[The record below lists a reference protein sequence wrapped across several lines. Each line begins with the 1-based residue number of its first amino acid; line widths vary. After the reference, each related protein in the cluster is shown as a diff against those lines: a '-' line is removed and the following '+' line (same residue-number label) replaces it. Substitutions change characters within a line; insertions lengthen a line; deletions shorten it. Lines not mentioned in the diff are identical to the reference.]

1 MLLSLQGNRSPGS
14 LAHPSWVPYRYHK
27 YALNHIHACNIHHY
41 QHWYTAW
48 YIIVIIWREELT
60 NSFGFVLRI
69 VQGFRLAI
77 RVHVQIYGRLICGC
91 SGAECLKP
99 AVHGA
104 KYFQATACMARI
116 SWCFCCISW
125 CCARKVA
132 CSRFLKRCWEALTS
146 VSEKRNTSHDIMMI
160 ILVYV
165 DVYDMLDLQMDL
177 HSSSPP
183 SLCNCSCLCLGAFGL
198 GPIKCP

>member
-1 MLLSLQGNRSPGS
+1 MLLTLQGNRSLGS

-27 YALNHIHACNIHHY
+27 YALDHIHACNIHHY
-41 QHWYTAW
+41 QHWYTAL
-48 YIIVIIWREELT
+48 YIIIWREELT

-91 SGAECLKP
+91 SGAECLNP

-132 CSRFLKRCWEALTS
+132 CSRFLKRCWEALTGWKAQHFPWHS
-146 VSEKRNTSHDIMMI
+146 
-160 ILVYV
+160 
-165 DVYDMLDLQMDL
+165 DVWSFRSRCIR
-177 HSSSPP
+177 HIGSANGSSFFLST
-183 SLCNCSCLCLGAFGL
+183 L
-198 GPIKCP
+198 IV